1 MAQRRILILSFCLLL
16 GYIASLAGSRT
27 EREMLAIAQRQ
38 LQAAGSMT
46 RSANDAE
53 IRKLSEDTFY
63 AIYGSEKGGFAV
75 ISRDDSFEPVLGY
88 SATTFRKDA
97 MPCGLQWWLNA
108 INESME
114 NRSFTTQRAVTRA
127 DYTPVAALCKTV
139 WGQGDPYNY
148 LTPELKGQHTPTGCV
163 ATAMSQIMKYFSYPA
178 KGKGKGYYTTS
189 ENPTR
194 VTETINSVYQWEKM
208 QDTYSSSSL
217 TDDIRMPIATLMK
230 DAGLATNMTYGTN
243 GSGALSVIAARGFAY
258 NFSYDSLAIHC
269 YYRDYFNETDWMN
282 TIYSELS
289 AGRPIL
295 YTGVDSGAGGHAFV
309 FDGIDAD
316 GKIHVNWGWDG
327 TGNGFYDIADLNPTD
342 ERGKP
347 GNNHF
352 NKQQS
357 MLYGFK
363 CQENPDPDEHYTSLW
378 CSQTPYELSLNGK
391 ILEVK
396 SGSVYNYNFLYFY
409 GVFGL
414 FFDNQDGNHEQDAF
428 LQLKKADK
436 IGVATFFGYD
446 NLDNTVFISDVPE
459 GHYRLYLASKAV
471 NENNYQPVR
480 CPGGVQYY
488 DIDISAAGITMSE
501 AKILGPSTPTGITT
515 VTDKARVDD
524 AIYTLQ
530 GQKVQDLPSR
540 HGIYIQNGKK
550 YVK

>member
-1 MAQRRILILSFCLLL
+1 MTQRRILLYSFCLLL
-16 GYIASLAGSRT
+16 GNIASLAGTRT

-38 LQAAGSMT
+38 LQGAGSVT
-46 RSANDAE
+46 RSANAAE
-53 IRKLSEDTFY
+53 IRKLSENSFY
-63 AIYGSEKGGFAV
+63 AIYGSEDSGFAV
-75 ISRDDSFEPVLGY
+75 ISRNDSFEPVLGY
-88 SATTFRKDA
+88 STTAFNEGN
-97 MPCGLQWWLNA
+97 MPCGLRWWLNA

-114 NRSFTTQRAVTRA
+114 NRSIASLRSQTRA
-127 DYTPVAALCKTV
+127 DFTPVEPLCKTL
-139 WGQGDPYNY
+139 WGQGDPYNF
-148 LTPELKGQHTPTGCV
+148 LTPELKGRHTPTGCV
-163 ATAMSQIMKYFSYPA
+163 ATAMSQIMKYFAYPA

-194 VTETINSVYQWEKM
+194 VTETIDNVYQWEQM
-208 QDTYSSSSL
+208 QDRYSSSSL
-217 TDDIRMPIATLMK
+217 TDEVRMPVATLMK

-243 GSGALSVIAARGFAY
+243 GSGAFSVIAARGFAY

-269 YYRDYFNETDWMN
+269 YYRDFFNDTDWMN

-295 YTGVDSGAGGHAFV
+295 YTGVDNGAGGHAFV

-327 TGNGFYDIADLNPTD
+327 EGNGFYDIADLNPTD
-342 ERGKP
+342 AFGNP
-347 GNNHF
+347 GSDHF
-352 NKQQS
+352 NFQQS
-357 MLYGFK
+357 MAFGFK
-363 CQENPDPDEHYTSLW
+363 CQAEPDPDERYTSLW

-391 ILEVK
+391 ILRIK
-396 SGSVYNYNFLYFY
+396 SDAVYNFNFLYFY
-409 GVFGL
+409 GAFGL
-414 FFDNQDGNHEQDAF
+414 FFENQDGNHEKDTF
-428 LQLKKADK
+428 LLLQTADQ
-436 IGVATFFGYD
+436 IGVATFFGYE
-446 NLDNTVFISDVPE
+446 NLDNSVFLTKVPE

-515 VTDKARVDD
+515 VTDKARMDD
-524 AIYTLQ
+524 AIYNLQ